1 MCRLF
6 RRKHAPQPSSEAIE
20 MREQIEAIRPRVE
33 SVVRE
38 RERLLRENNYAAR
51 IRAIYEGGR
60 S

>member
-6 RRKHAPQPSSEAIE
+6 RRKHPTPSTEALRFRDDVEAIK
-20 MREQIEAIRPRVE
+20 PRVE

-51 IRAIYEGGR
+51 IRAIYEGSR
-60 S
+60 